1 MVEEKIE
8 KATEELKKNGF
19 DVIVAE
25 DGEEALSEVLE
36 MVSSDSLVGVG
47 GSVALREVGV
57 VEALDE
63 LDVEVANH
71 WRAREKDGSV
81 EEVQEVRKRQVN
93 SDIFLTGSNAVTE
106 TGKLVNI
113 DGIGQ
118 RVAAMVVGDKKVIV
132 VVGVNKITED
142 VEEGLNRARNVAA
155 PKNAERLDRDVPCI
169 DVGECVDCDSTD
181 RICNVIEVIEKE
193 PIYSDITVIF
203 VKEDLGY

>member
-8 KATEELKKNGF
+8 KAMEELKRNGF

-57 VEALDE
+57 VEALDG